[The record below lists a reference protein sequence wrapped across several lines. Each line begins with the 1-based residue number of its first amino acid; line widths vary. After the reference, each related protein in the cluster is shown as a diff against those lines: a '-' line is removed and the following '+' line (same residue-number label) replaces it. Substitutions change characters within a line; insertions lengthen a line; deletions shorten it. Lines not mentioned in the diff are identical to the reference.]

1 MALTTGQSS
10 SATSASSTLR
20 RPRPVTVVPTP
31 GVNRVV
37 GRVLESGLI
46 YVIFAVVIA
55 FFLVPFVWLFLAAF
69 DAKAGPYIR
78 WPDRFT
84 FDNFVFIFRELNFST
99 AIGNSLF
106 IASATMLL
114 DVLTVA
120 LAAYSLSRVQI
131 RRKDWLMYGL
141 LLLQTMPITATMVPI
156 YGLAR
161 TLGLRNSYLG
171 LILVHAALDLPFLV
185 WLLKGF
191 FDTVPRYLEE
201 AAWLDGRGKLRAL
214 FEIVVPV
221 AAPGLGVVAGLSF
234 LNAWSEVLMVLILVD
249 KPEMMTVPLAFYQ
262 TFRSAGGYTEV
273 HYELIAAMGLLYL
286 LPVMLLFLVTRSFL
300 VKGMFATTKGM

>member
-1 MALTTGQSS
+1 M
-10 SATSASSTLR
+10 TLR
-20 RPRPVTVVPTP
+20 ASTATVTRSRNATVPAS
-31 GVNRVV
+31 RVFARLAE
-37 GRVLESGLI
+37 GGLI
-46 YVIFAVVIA
+46 YVVFGVVIL
-55 FFLVPFVWLFLAAF
+55 FFVTPFAWLFLAAF
-69 DAKAGPYIR
+69 DAKAGPYLH

-84 FDNFVFIFRELNFST
+84 LDNFAYIFRELDF
-99 AIGNSLF
+99 ARAVANSMF
-106 IASATMLL
+106 VASATMIL
-114 DVLTVA
+114 DVITVS
-120 LAAYSLSRVQI
+120 LAAYAISRLQI

-161 TLGLRNSYLG
+161 QLGLRNSYLG
-171 LILVHAALDLPFLV
+171 LILVHAALDLPFLI

-214 FEIVVPV
+214 FEIVLPV

-234 LNAWSEVLMVLILVD
+234 LNAWSEVLIVLILVD
-249 KPEMMTVPLAFYQ
+249 RSDMMTVPLAFYQ

-273 HYELIAAMGLLYL
+273 RYELIAAMGLLYL
-286 LPVMLLFLVTRSFL
+286 LPVMLLFIVTRNFL
-300 VKGMFATTKGM
+300 VRGMTASTKGM